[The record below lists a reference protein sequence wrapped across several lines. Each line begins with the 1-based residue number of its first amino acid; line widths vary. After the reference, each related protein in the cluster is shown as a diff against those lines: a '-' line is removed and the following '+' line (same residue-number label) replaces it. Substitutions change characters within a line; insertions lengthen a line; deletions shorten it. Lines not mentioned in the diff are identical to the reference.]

1 MSLQLLVLCLPEERK
16 IDEEEEDKENDE
28 CNKHLL
34 ESQWTFCWL
43 SVRVKSSFTN
53 NNKKANSLIWQERN
67 ISWRDVIV

>member
-34 ESQWTFCWL
+34 ESQWTFC
-43 SVRVKSSFTN
+43 
-53 NNKKANSLIWQERN
+53 
-67 ISWRDVIV
+67 